1 MKRKSVLI
9 WLMVLFASFV
19 ILSCAN
25 GGAET
30 KLEEI
35 IILQQGM
42 STSTTDADFVQMC
55 KEFNLK
61 NNDINV
67 FFTNAKKITRAILH
81 DEHDLY
87 PCYSKGTALLNTK
100 KVNWRIHAGGIGFIK
115 SDNAEQVYACSE
127 EQCKTIM
134 GLF

>member
-1 MKRKSVLI
+1 MKRVTI
-9 WLMVLFASFV
+9 WLIACLAS
-19 ILSCAN
+19 IAIMGYAN
-25 GGAET
+25 AAVET
-30 KLEEI
+30 KLEKI
-35 IILQQGM
+35 TILQQGM

-67 FFTNAKKITRAILH
+67 FFTKAKKITRAILH

-100 KVNWRIHAGGIGFIK
+100 KVNWQINAGGIGFITL
-115 SDNAEQVYACSE
+115 DNVEQVYACSE
-127 EQCKTIM
+127 EKCKTIT